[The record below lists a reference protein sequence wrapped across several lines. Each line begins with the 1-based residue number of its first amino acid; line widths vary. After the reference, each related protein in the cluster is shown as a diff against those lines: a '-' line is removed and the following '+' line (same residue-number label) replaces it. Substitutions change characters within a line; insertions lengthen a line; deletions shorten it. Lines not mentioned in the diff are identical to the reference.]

1 MLHLYLIRP
10 DVMHYAPHNIIL
22 LKTCFFM
29 RRKVEPHQLDSPIL
43 SNPINIHQTIDY
55 RRSQNTAI
63 VSTNFHVRA
72 TLRNYD
78 KEQQHPN
85 G

>member
-1 MLHLYLIRP
+1 
-10 DVMHYAPHNIIL
+10 
-22 LKTCFFM
+22 M

-63 VSTNFHVRA
+63 VSTDFHLRA
-72 TLRNYD
+72 TLRNYG